1 MDADDHFDGHRDGFN
16 RAQFALCLAARGA
29 PVKLYRQ
36 GQRFAYALAM
46 LDWFVPLTI
55 RTDKAQRTRAYIVI
69 GIILINL
76 AICALCGMALL
87 FSSLSPPALNAGTV
101 LTITASVLYLVALAT
116 FRWKHSYFL
125 AGNLAVTAVYIAV
138 LAGVLLTGGYG
149 ASPIMPLWIVVPVFV
164 FPLAGPRSGM
174 VWAITVFLTMLALLI
189 SNLYGFTAWQ
199 LADQETLRIIERVL
213 PVVLCFMVV
222 TALII
227 YERANEKLNQW
238 LQEER
243 QRFAFKASHDA
254 LTDLPNREEFYARL
268 DTALLE
274 ANQKRLLMALVY
286 IDLDGFKPINDTYG
300 HYAGDK
306 VLKIT
311 SQRIREVIRHTD
323 VAARMGGDEFALIL
337 NGVQKRSDID
347 LALNKLLHTLAIPID
362 IDNREVQVRASAGI
376 ALFPQDSRDPVS
388 LCRLA
393 DSAMYQAKTEKNTF
407 RYHAPFRAV
416 ELA

>member
-199 LADQETLRIIERVL
+199 LADQE
-213 PVVLCFMVV
+213 
-222 TALII
+222 
-227 YERANEKLNQW
+227 
-238 LQEER
+238 
-243 QRFAFKASHDA
+243 
-254 LTDLPNREEFYARL
+254 
-268 DTALLE
+268 
-274 ANQKRLLMALVY
+274 
-286 IDLDGFKPINDTYG
+286 
-300 HYAGDK
+300 
-306 VLKIT
+306 
-311 SQRIREVIRHTD
+311 
-323 VAARMGGDEFALIL
+323 
-337 NGVQKRSDID
+337 
-347 LALNKLLHTLAIPID
+347 
-362 IDNREVQVRASAGI
+362 
-376 ALFPQDSRDPVS
+376 
-388 LCRLA
+388 
-393 DSAMYQAKTEKNTF
+393 
-407 RYHAPFRAV
+407 
-416 ELA
+416 